1 MSFVANTK
9 ENSNKKTENNKN
21 RIVLLI
27 IEFII
32 LANKDTKKIT
42 TDRQKLFRK
51 INKSGDNII
60 IAR

>member
-1 MSFVANTK
+1 VSFVANTK